1 MADYTADKIRNVVL
15 LGHSHDGKT
24 MLAEAMLFASG
35 AVARL
40 GSPDQST
47 ATTDFEPEEQ
57 KRKISINLG
66 VASAEHNGF
75 KINILDAPGFFDFA
89 GQVLSGLRAAEGAVV
104 VVGPGS
110 QLPVGTEVAW
120 EHCNR
125 TSKPRIVVV
134 NKLDKENS
142 DFYGAVAA
150 MRETLSP
157 RPFPLHLPIGAE
169 QDFRGIVDLLH
180 LQAFVTAADGK
191 GSEVPIPDDMKQR
204 VEEYRGQLIE
214 AAAESDDSLLEK
226 YLDAGTLDED
236 EIQRGLRQGILDGKV
251 APVLC
256 CSATKLLGVRTLMS
270 TLCELLPPAEAEPSQ
285 PTQA

>member
-1 MADYTADKIRNVVL
+1 MATDYAPDKIRNVVL
-15 LGHSHDGKT
+15 LGPPDDGKT

-35 AVARL
+35 AVARM

-47 ATTDFEPEEQ
+47 ATMDFEPEEQ

-66 VASAEHNGF
+66 VGFAEHNGY

-104 VVGPGS
+104 VVGPTA
-110 QLPVGTEVAW
+110 QLAVGTEVAW

-150 MRETLSP
+150 MREHLSP
-157 RPFPLHLPIGAE
+157 RPFPLHLPIGSE

-180 LQAFVTAADGK
+180 LKAFVTTPDGK
-191 GSEVPIPDDMKQR
+191 GSEVPIPDDLQKL
-204 VEEYRGQLIE
+204 VEEYRGQLIDRK
-214 AAAESDDSLLEK
+214 S
-226 YLDAGTLDED
+226 
-236 EIQRGLRQGILDGKV
+236 V
-251 APVLC
+251 V
-256 CSATKLLGVRTLMS
+256 
-270 TLCELLPPAEAEPSQ
+270 
-285 PTQA
+285 